1 MEEKIKQL
9 KLKRDSIRTQIFYKD
24 KYNEDYNKFFI
35 NFSVKS
41 WKIELNN

>member
-1 MEEKIKQL
+1 MDNIKL
-9 KLKRDSIRTQIFYKD
+9 SKLKRDSIRTQIFYKD

-41 WKIELNN
+41 WTIELNN